1 MGFPALPTGWR
12 QVCGKPQHTEEEH
25 SARCLNWICPLG
37 QRYKTW
43 GDVQAYFQLLSFEED
58 IPGVECR
65 PENARREGDTETEV
79 DVTLEEAADAAS
91 KKEEAKAKI
100 QTGSNNR
107 SRTRKSN
114 VNATANDESEN
125 SDTENDKKRKK
136 SEDEEYT
143 PDPKDS
149 KTPTTASKRTRRSM
163 PSATVK
169 KNDIP
174 EAQFKCGQC
183 TVVLSSKSDLDIHTK
198 NFHNATVVKNSDVKT
213 EAGKDVIN
221 IEASPVTKRDPKGSV
236 NVVTMSEVKTPVA
249 AQSSSKDEAINKT
262 TQKLYAERFEVF
274 KAFCASSDPKVDP
287 VFANVKT
294 IDMFLENL
302 VKKKSVTTSTQAGY
316 KQAILKVQADLKL
329 ERRKTLPASVGS
341 SPVTTNTDSTKT
353 NGTVANKAAVIRT
366 SAPSPQQTA
375 AAAAVPRQ
383 AAPTP
388 RQAAPTIR
396 QAAPAP
402 RQPAAPAPRQAAPV
416 ARQTPPAA
424 PRQPVSAPRQTPP
437 QQQQVRPSGGGQQTT
452 PQRAVAQQQV
462 TVRQTTP
469 QQAIVR
475 QTPPRPSTPQQSSV
489 RQSTPQSSSPQVVGI
504 RPHQGGAAS
513 PASQT
518 PIYSPLPSYL
528 AAMVSFSSRLENN
541 SGGGESLYRCA
552 AQHAGLGQEGFK
564 ELRRYCHTML
574 LKWWEWYEPYYAF
587 PLQVKVRVKN
597 SAVQRH
603 IANGSAFK
611 EFIKSEESL
620 LSYNVSEC
628 ETYCLANVL
637 GVSIYQLTYNLVGVN
652 GRPEQRCK
660 WDTLDPHQGLI
671 HQNKFCRNKE
681 PLYVLHEDKVTYT
694 KIVQAPK

>member
-65 PENARREGDTETEV
+65 PENARRQGETETEV
-79 DVTLEEAADAAS
+79 DVTLEEAADAAA
-91 KKEEAKAKI
+91 KKEEAKAKT
-100 QTGSNNR
+100 QTGSSGR

-114 VNATANDESEN
+114 ATANEDSEN
-125 SDTENDKKRKK
+125 SDIENDKNGKRKK
-136 SEDEEYT
+136 SEDEDYT
-143 PDPKDS
+143 PDAKDP
-149 KTPTTASKRTRRSM
+149 KTPTNASKRTRRSV
-163 PSATVK
+163 PAAVVK
-169 KNDIP
+169 KNDTP
-174 EAQFKCGQC
+174 ETQFKCGQC

-198 NFHNATVVKNSDVKT
+198 NFHNVTSVKNPDVKT
-213 EAGKDVIN
+213 ESVKEVIKV
-221 IEASPVTKRDPKGSV
+221 EDSSVTKRDPKGPANAV
-236 NVVTMSEVKTPVA
+236 NISEVKAPVA
-249 AQSSSKDEAINKT
+249 GQNTPKDEAINKT

-341 SPVTTNTDSTKT
+341 SPSTTNTDVKT
-353 NGTVANKAAVIRT
+353 NVNIATKAAVIRT
-366 SAPSPQQTA
+366 SAPSPQQTTA
-375 AAAAVPRQ
+375 APPRQATPSVRQ
-383 AAPTP
+383 AAPNP
-388 RQAAPTIR
+388 RQA
-396 QAAPAP
+396 AP

-424 PRQPVSAPRQTPP
+424 PRQQVAAPRQTSPQQQ
-437 QQQQVRPSGGGQQTT
+437 QQQQVRASSAAGQTP
-452 PQRAVAQQQV
+452 PQRATTQQQP
-462 TVRQTTP
+462 TVRQATP

-475 QTPPRPSTPQQSSV
+475 QTPPRPSTPQQTSI